1 MGGRVGCA
9 VLGGSGS
16 GTDSLESA
24 DGWER
29 VEGGSLPILSMKP
42 ASRGDVV
49 GFAVCSV
56 SSSSGR
62 FAESSGSDGIVGAT
76 NA

>member
-1 MGGRVGCA
+1 MEGRDGCA

-24 DGWER
+24 DGWEGIK
-29 VEGGSLPILSMKP
+29 GGTLPVLSVKP
-42 ASRGDVV
+42 ENRGDVV
-49 GFAVCSV
+49 GFVVCSV
-56 SSSSGR
+56 SSSAGR
-62 FAESSGSDGIVGAT
+62 FAESSGSDGIVGAI